1 MTCVITLCQLP
12 QVGQRYQLTL
22 PDGEVE
28 VEVQFVDCD
37 PDYEDILLVLRRTGQ
52 TGTVPMPLSEFL
64 QREPERLIRCYR

>member
-1 MTCVITLCQLP
+1 MTCVITMCQLP

-37 PDYEDILLVLRRTGQ
+37 PDNEDILLVLRRTGQ
-52 TGTVPMPLSEFL
+52 TGTTPMPLSEFL
-64 QREPERLIRCYR
+64 QREPERLIRC

>member
-12 QVGQRYQLTL
+12 QVGQGYQLTL
-22 PDGEVE
+22 PDGEVG

-37 PDYEDILLVLRRTGQ
+37 PDNEEILLVLRRTGH

-64 QREPERLIRCYR
+64 QREPERLIRC